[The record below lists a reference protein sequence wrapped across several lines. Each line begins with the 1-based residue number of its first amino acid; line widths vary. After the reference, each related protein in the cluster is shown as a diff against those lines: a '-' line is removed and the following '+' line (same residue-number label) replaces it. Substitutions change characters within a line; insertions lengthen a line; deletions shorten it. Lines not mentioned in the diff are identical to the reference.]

1 MHTKFKLN
9 YFFGEFCVD
18 DWPWLSLLGRIFLSR
33 VCLKDLVDTFSEPS
47 SPADSACGYRK

>member
-9 YFFGEFCVD
+9 YFFGEFCID

-47 SPADSACGYRK
+47 SPADSACGYVN